1 MFLRFFTLII
11 LFLVLSVQGIPPPP
25 GPLGPAGPDARPQR
39 GPVEAASVIAIEVA
53 TITRTVSTITTAT
66 SMPETQKKGGG
77 GGLSSLQQEILIGAA
92 IGCECLGSRVPHR
105 VEDCPLTLI
114 RPGVCMTAIAVAA
127 FLTLKRR
134 KAEQQRVRFSVVTPG
149 LQNHFKPRPTR
160 PRPTPRTITTL
171 DISAPV
177 LDSGAEKRSFDSS
190 RKPAF
195 PPGLDTGFV
204 GKKII
209 LPLIKKA

>member
-92 IGCECLGSRVPHR
+92 IGC
-105 VEDCPLTLI
+105 
-114 RPGVCMTAIAVAA
+114 VCMTAIAVAA